1 MDELALFLGIKE
13 RKDEEGMSKAIMI
26 IGASGSGKTTSLE
39 KLDPKQTFYIDA
51 DGKGLSWKGW
61 RQQYNKENKNYYR
74 CDAPEQIFSLMQQID
89 EKQKQIKFLVIDTL
103 NGCMVADEM
112 RRSKEKTYDKWM
124 DLAQS
129 VYGIVDY
136 ANKMRE
142 DLTVILVGHTQT
154 SEDGFT
160 CMLTNGRK
168 LNKICLE
175 SKMTTVLLS
184 RINENG
190 EYVFETRAKNS
201 TAKTPRGAFDVDEIP
216 NDITIVID
224 ALKDF

>member
-1 MDELALFLGIKE
+1 
-13 RKDEEGMSKAIMI
+13 MI
-26 IGASGSGKTTSLE
+26 IGTSGSGKTTSLE
-39 KLDPKQTFYIDA
+39 NLDPKQTFYIDA

-61 RQQYNKENKNYYR
+61 RNQYNKANKNYFQ
-74 CDAPEQIFSLMQQID
+74 CDDPNQIFSLMQTID

-112 RRSKEKTYDKWM
+112 RRSKEKAYDKWV

-129 VYGIVDY
+129 VYNIVDY
-136 ANKMRE
+136 SNKMRD
-142 DLTVILVGHTQT
+142 DLTVILIGHTQT
-154 SEDGFT
+154 SDDGFT

-190 EYVFETRAKNS
+190 EYVFETRARNS
-201 TAKTPRGAFDVDEIP
+201 TAKTPRGAFDADEIP
-216 NDITIVID
+216 NDITLVID

>member
-1 MDELALFLGIKE
+1 
-13 RKDEEGMSKAIMI
+13 MI
-26 IGASGSGKTTSLE
+26 IGTSGSGKTTSLE

-61 RQQYNKENKNYYR
+61 RKQYNKENKNYFQ
-74 CDAPEQIFSLMQQID
+74 CDAPEQIFSLMQTID

-112 RRSKEKTYDKWM
+112 RRSKEKAYDKWV

-129 VYGIVDY
+129 VYNIVDY
-136 ANKMRE
+136 SNKMRD
-142 DLTVILVGHTQT
+142 DLTVILIGHTQT
-154 SEDGFT
+154 SDDGFT
-160 CMLTNGRK
+160 CLLTNGRK

-184 RINENG
+184 RINDNG
-190 EYVFETRAKNS
+190 EYVLETRAKNS
-201 TAKTPRGAFDVDEIP
+201 TAKAPRGAFDVDEIP
-216 NDITIVID
+216 NDITLVIE

>member
-1 MDELALFLGIKE
+1 
-13 RKDEEGMSKAIMI
+13 MI
-26 IGASGSGKTTSLE
+26 IGTSGSGKTTSLE

-61 RQQYNKENKNYYR
+61 RKQYNKENKNYFQ
-74 CDAPEQIFSLMQQID
+74 CDAPEQIFSLMQTID

-112 RRSKEKTYDKWM
+112 RRSKEKAYDKWV

-129 VYGIVDY
+129 VYNIVDY
-136 ANKMRE
+136 SNKMRD
-142 DLTVILVGHTQT
+142 DLTVILIGHTQT
-154 SEDGFT
+154 SDDGFT

-184 RINENG
+184 RINDNG
-190 EYVFETRAKNS
+190 EYVCETRARNS

-216 NDITIVID
+216 NDITLVID

>member
-1 MDELALFLGIKE
+1 MILGT
-13 RKDEEGMSKAIMI
+13 
-26 IGASGSGKTTSLE
+26 SGSGKTTSLE
-39 KLDPKQTFYIDA
+39 KLDPKTTFYIDA

-61 RQQYNKENKNYYR
+61 RNQYNKANKNYFQ
-74 CDAPEQIFSLMQQID
+74 CDDPNQIYAIMQQVD
-89 EKQKQIKFLVIDTL
+89 TAQKHIKYLVIDTL

-112 RRSKEKTYDKWM
+112 RRSRDKGYDKWL
-124 DLAQS
+124 DLASS
-129 VYGIVDY
+129 VYNIVDY
-136 ANKMRE
+136 SNKMRD

-154 SEDGFT
+154 SDDGFT

-184 RINENG
+184 HINDNG
-190 EYVFETRAKNS
+190 EYVFDTKAKNS
-201 TAKTPRGAFDVDEIP
+201 TCKTPRGAFDTDEIP
-216 NDITIVID
+216 NDISIVLD

>member
-1 MDELALFLGIKE
+1 M
-13 RKDEEGMSKAIMI
+13 
-26 IGASGSGKTTSLE
+26 
-39 KLDPKQTFYIDA
+39 QT
-51 DGKGLSWKGW
+51 
-61 RQQYNKENKNYYR
+61 
-74 CDAPEQIFSLMQQID
+74 ID

-103 NGCMVADEM
+103 NGCMVVDEM
-112 RRSKEKTYDKWM
+112 RRAKEKTYDKWM

-136 ANKMRE
+136 SNKMRD
-142 DLTVILVGHTQT
+142 DLTVILIGHTQT
-154 SEDGFT
+154 SDDGFT

-201 TAKTPRGAFDVDEIP
+201 TAKTPRGAFDNDEIP
-216 NDITIVID
+216 NDITLVID

>member
-1 MDELALFLGIKE
+1 
-13 RKDEEGMSKAIMI
+13 MI
-26 IGASGSGKTTSLE
+26 IGPSGSGKTTSLE
-39 KLDPKQTFYIDA
+39 KLDPNQTFYIDA

-61 RQQYNKENKNYYR
+61 RKQYNKENKNYFR
-74 CDAPEQIFSLMQQID
+74 CDEPDKIFALMQQID
-89 EKQKQIKFLVIDTL
+89 EKQKQIKYLVIDTL

-112 RRSKEKTYDKWM
+112 RRAKEKAYDKWM

-129 VYGIVDY
+129 VYNIVDY
-136 ANKMRE
+136 SNKMRD

-154 SEDGFT
+154 SDDGFT

-201 TAKTPRGAFDVDEIP
+201 TAKTPRGAFETDEIP
-216 NDITIVID
+216 NDIMVVLD

>member
-1 MDELALFLGIKE
+1 
-13 RKDEEGMSKAIMI
+13 MSKAIMI

-61 RQQYNKENKNYYR
+61 RQQYNKENKNYFR

-103 NGCMVADEM
+103 NGCMIADEM

>member
-1 MDELALFLGIKE
+1 
-13 RKDEEGMSKAIMI
+13 MSKAIMI
-26 IGASGSGKTTSLE
+26 LGASGSGKTTSLE

-61 RQQYNKENKNYYR
+61 RQQYNKENKNYFR
-74 CDAPEQIFSLMQQID
+74 CDSPEQIFSLMQQID

-136 ANKMRE
+136 SNKMRE

>member
-1 MDELALFLGIKE
+1 
-13 RKDEEGMSKAIMI
+13 MI
-26 IGASGSGKTTSLE
+26 IGTSGSGKTTSLE

-61 RQQYNKENKNYYR
+61 RKQYNKENKNYFQ
-74 CDAPEQIFSLMQQID
+74 CDAPEQIFSLMQTID

-112 RRSKEKTYDKWM
+112 RRSKEKAYDKWV

-129 VYGIVDY
+129 VYNIVDY
-136 ANKMRE
+136 SNKMRD
-142 DLTVILVGHTQT
+142 DLTVILIGHTQT
-154 SEDGFT
+154 SDDGFT

-184 RINENG
+184 RINDNG
-190 EYVFETRAKNS
+190 EYVFETRARNS

-216 NDITIVID
+216 NDITLVIE

>member
-1 MDELALFLGIKE
+1 
-13 RKDEEGMSKAIMI
+13 
-26 IGASGSGKTTSLE
+26 
-39 KLDPKQTFYIDA
+39 
-51 DGKGLSWKGW
+51 
-61 RQQYNKENKNYYR
+61 
-74 CDAPEQIFSLMQQID
+74 
-89 EKQKQIKFLVIDTL
+89 
-103 NGCMVADEM
+103 
-112 RRSKEKTYDKWM
+112 M

-136 ANKMRE
+136 SNKMRE
-142 DLTVILVGHTQT
+142 DLTAILVGHTQT

-216 NDITIVID
+216 NDITLVID

>member
-1 MDELALFLGIKE
+1 
-13 RKDEEGMSKAIMI
+13 MI
-26 IGASGSGKTTSLE
+26 IGTSGSGKTTSLE

-61 RQQYNKENKNYYR
+61 RKQYNKENKNYFQ
-74 CDAPEQIFSLMQQID
+74 CDAPEQIFSLMQTID

-112 RRSKEKTYDKWM
+112 RRAKEKTYDKWM

-136 ANKMRE
+136 SNKMRD
-142 DLTVILVGHTQT
+142 DLTVILIGHTQT
-154 SEDGFT
+154 SDDGFT

-190 EYVFETRAKNS
+190 EYVFETRARNS
-201 TAKTPRGAFDVDEIP
+201 TAKTPRGAFDKDEIP
-216 NDITIVID
+216 NDITLVID

>member
-1 MDELALFLGIKE
+1 
-13 RKDEEGMSKAIMI
+13 MI
-26 IGASGSGKTTSLE
+26 IGTSGSGKTTSLE

-61 RQQYNKENKNYYR
+61 RKQYNKENKNYFQ
-74 CDAPEQIFSLMQQID
+74 CDAPEQIFSLMQTID

-112 RRSKEKTYDKWM
+112 RRAKEKAYDKWM

-129 VYGIVDY
+129 VYNIVDY
-136 ANKMRE
+136 SNKMRD
-142 DLTVILVGHTQT
+142 DLTVILIGHTQT
-154 SEDGFT
+154 SDDGFT

-168 LNKICLE
+168 PNKICLE

-184 RINENG
+184 RINDNG

-201 TAKTPRGAFDVDEIP
+201 TAKTPRGAFDADEIP
-216 NDITIVID
+216 NDITLVID

>member
-1 MDELALFLGIKE
+1 MSRAL
-13 RKDEEGMSKAIMI
+13 MI
-26 IGASGSGKTTSLE
+26 IGSSGSGKTTSLE

-61 RQQYNKENKNYYR
+61 RKQYNKENKNYFR
-74 CDAPEQIFSLMQQID
+74 CDEPDKIFALMQQID
-89 EKQKQIKFLVIDTL
+89 EKQKQIKYLVIDTL

-112 RRSKEKTYDKWM
+112 RRAKEKAYDKWM

-129 VYGIVDY
+129 VYNIVDY
-136 ANKMRE
+136 SNKMRD

-154 SEDGFT
+154 SDDGFT

-201 TAKTPRGAFDVDEIP
+201 TAKTPRGAFETDEIP
-216 NDITIVID
+216 NDITVVLD

>member
-1 MDELALFLGIKE
+1 
-13 RKDEEGMSKAIMI
+13 MI
-26 IGASGSGKTTSLE
+26 IGTSGSGKTTSLE

-61 RQQYNKENKNYYR
+61 RKQYNKENKNYFQ
-74 CDAPEQIFSLMQQID
+74 CDAPEQIFSLMQTID

-112 RRSKEKTYDKWM
+112 RRAKEKTYDKWM

-136 ANKMRE
+136 ANKMRD
-142 DLTVILVGHTQT
+142 DLTVILIGHTQT
-154 SEDGFT
+154 SDDGFT

-190 EYVFETRAKNS
+190 EYVFETRARNS
-201 TAKTPRGAFDVDEIP
+201 TAKTPRGAFDKDEIP
-216 NDITIVID
+216 NDITLVID

>member
-1 MDELALFLGIKE
+1 
-13 RKDEEGMSKAIMI
+13 MI
-26 IGASGSGKTTSLE
+26 IGTSGSGKTTSLE

-61 RQQYNKENKNYYR
+61 RKQYNKENKNYFQ
-74 CDAPEQIFSLMQQID
+74 CDAPEQIFSLMQTID

-112 RRSKEKTYDKWM
+112 RRAKEKTYDKWM

-129 VYGIVDY
+129 VYNIVDY
-136 ANKMRE
+136 SNKMRD
-142 DLTVILVGHTQT
+142 DLTVILIGHTQT
-154 SEDGFT
+154 SDDGFT

-184 RINENG
+184 RINDNG

-201 TAKTPRGAFDVDEIP
+201 TAKTPRGAFDADEIP
-216 NDITIVID
+216 NDITLVID

>member
-1 MDELALFLGIKE
+1 
-13 RKDEEGMSKAIMI
+13 MSKAIMI
-26 IGASGSGKTTSLE
+26 IGPSGSGKTTSLE

-61 RQQYNKENKNYYR
+61 RQQYNKENKNYFR

>member
-1 MDELALFLGIKE
+1 
-13 RKDEEGMSKAIMI
+13 MI
-26 IGASGSGKTTSLE
+26 IGTSGSGKTTSLE

-61 RQQYNKENKNYYR
+61 RKQYNKENKNYFQ
-74 CDAPEQIFSLMQQID
+74 CDAPEQIFSLMQTID

-112 RRSKEKTYDKWM
+112 RRSKEKAYDKWV

-129 VYGIVDY
+129 VYNIVDY
-136 ANKMRE
+136 SNKMRD
-142 DLTVILVGHTQT
+142 DLTVILIGHTQT
-154 SEDGFT
+154 SDDGFT

-216 NDITIVID
+216 NDITLVID

>member
-1 MDELALFLGIKE
+1 
-13 RKDEEGMSKAIMI
+13 MI
-26 IGASGSGKTTSLE
+26 IGTSGSGKTTSLE

-61 RQQYNKENKNYYR
+61 RKQYNKENKNYFQ
-74 CDAPEQIFSLMQQID
+74 CDAPEQIFSLMQTID

-112 RRSKEKTYDKWM
+112 RRAKEKADDKWM

-129 VYGIVDY
+129 VYSIVDY
-136 ANKMRE
+136 SNKMRD
-142 DLTVILVGHTQT
+142 DLTVILIGHTQT
-154 SEDGFT
+154 SDDGFT

-184 RINENG
+184 RINDNG

-201 TAKTPRGAFDVDEIP
+201 TAKTPRGAFDADEIP
-216 NDITIVID
+216 NDITLVID

>member
-1 MDELALFLGIKE
+1 
-13 RKDEEGMSKAIMI
+13 MI
-26 IGASGSGKTTSLE
+26 IGTSGSGKTTSLE

-61 RQQYNKENKNYYR
+61 RKQYNKENKNYFQ
-74 CDAPEQIFSLMQQID
+74 CDAPEQIFSLMQTID

-129 VYGIVDY
+129 VYNIVDY
-136 ANKMRE
+136 SNKMRD
-142 DLTVILVGHTQT
+142 DLTVILIGHTQT
-154 SEDGFT
+154 SDDGFT

-190 EYVFETRAKNS
+190 EYVFETRARNS
-201 TAKTPRGAFDVDEIP
+201 TAKTPRGAFDNDEIP
-216 NDITIVID
+216 NDITLVID

>member
-1 MDELALFLGIKE
+1 
-13 RKDEEGMSKAIMI
+13 MI
-26 IGASGSGKTTSLE
+26 IGTSGSGKTTSLE

-61 RQQYNKENKNYYR
+61 RKQYNKENKNYFQ
-74 CDAPEQIFSLMQQID
+74 CDVPEQIFSLMQTID

-112 RRSKEKTYDKWM
+112 RRAKEKAYDKWM

-129 VYGIVDY
+129 VYNIVDY
-136 ANKMRE
+136 SNKMRD
-142 DLTVILVGHTQT
+142 DLTVILIGHTQT
-154 SEDGFT
+154 SDDGFT

-175 SKMTTVLLS
+175 SKMTTVLVS
-184 RINENG
+184 RINDNG

-201 TAKTPRGAFDVDEIP
+201 TAKTPRGAFDTDEIP

>member
-1 MDELALFLGIKE
+1 M
-13 RKDEEGMSKAIMI
+13 
-26 IGASGSGKTTSLE
+26 
-39 KLDPKQTFYIDA
+39 QTIDA
-51 DGKGLSWKGW
+51 
-61 RQQYNKENKNYYR
+61 
-74 CDAPEQIFSLMQQID
+74 
-89 EKQKQIKFLVIDTL
+89 KQPQVKYLIIDTL

-129 VYGIVDY
+129 VYNIVDY
-136 ANKMRE
+136 SNKMRD
-142 DLTVILVGHTQT
+142 DLTVILIGHTQT
-154 SEDGFT
+154 SDDGFT

-190 EYVFETRAKNS
+190 EYVFETRARNS
-201 TAKTPRGAFDVDEIP
+201 TAKTPRGAFDKDEIP
-216 NDITIVID
+216 NDITLVID
-224 ALKDF
+224 ALKEF

>member
-1 MDELALFLGIKE
+1 
-13 RKDEEGMSKAIMI
+13 MI
-26 IGASGSGKTTSLE
+26 IGTSGSGKTTSLE

-61 RQQYNKENKNYYR
+61 RKQYNKENKNYFQ
-74 CDAPEQIFSLMQQID
+74 CDAPEQIFSLMQTID

-112 RRSKEKTYDKWM
+112 RRAKEKTYDKWM

-136 ANKMRE
+136 SNKMRD
-142 DLTVILVGHTQT
+142 DLTVILIGHTQT
-154 SEDGFT
+154 SDDGFT

-184 RINENG
+184 RINDNS

-201 TAKTPRGAFDVDEIP
+201 TAKTPRGAFDADEIP
-216 NDITIVID
+216 NDITLVID

>member
-1 MDELALFLGIKE
+1 
-13 RKDEEGMSKAIMI
+13 MI
-26 IGASGSGKTTSLE
+26 IGTSGSGKTTSLE

-61 RQQYNKENKNYYR
+61 RKQYNKENKNYFQ
-74 CDAPEQIFSLMQQID
+74 CDAPEQIFSLMQTID

-112 RRSKEKTYDKWM
+112 RRSKEKAYDKWM

-129 VYGIVDY
+129 VYNIVDY
-136 ANKMRE
+136 SNKMRD
-142 DLTVILVGHTQT
+142 DLTVILIGHTQT
-154 SEDGFT
+154 SDDGFT

-190 EYVFETRAKNS
+190 EYVFETRARNS

-216 NDITIVID
+216 NDITLVID

>member
-1 MDELALFLGIKE
+1 
-13 RKDEEGMSKAIMI
+13 MI
-26 IGASGSGKTTSLE
+26 IGTSGSGKTTSLE

-61 RQQYNKENKNYYR
+61 RKQYNKENKNYFQ
-74 CDAPEQIFSLMQQID
+74 CDAPEQIFSLMQTID

-112 RRSKEKTYDKWM
+112 RRSKEKAYDKWV

-129 VYGIVDY
+129 VYNIVDY
-136 ANKMRE
+136 SNKMRD
-142 DLTVILVGHTQT
+142 DLTVILIGHTQT
-154 SEDGFT
+154 SDDGFT

-184 RINENG
+184 RINDNG

-201 TAKTPRGAFDVDEIP
+201 TAKTPRGAFDADEIP
-216 NDITIVID
+216 NDITLVLD

>member
-1 MDELALFLGIKE
+1 
-13 RKDEEGMSKAIMI
+13 MSKAIMV
-26 IGASGSGKTTSLE
+26 IGPSGSGKTTSLE

-61 RQQYNKENKNYYR
+61 RKQYNTAAKNYYR
-74 CDAPEQIFSLMQQID
+74 CDDPSYIYGLMQTID
-89 EKQKQIKFLVIDTL
+89 AKQPQVKYLVIDTL

-112 RRSKEKTYDKWM
+112 RRAKEKTYDKWM

-129 VYGIVDY
+129 VYSIVDY
-136 ANKMRE
+136 ANKMRD
-142 DLTVILVGHTQT
+142 DLTVILIGHTQT
-154 SEDGFT
+154 SDDGFT

-184 RINENG
+184 RINDNG
-190 EYVFETRAKNS
+190 EYVFETRARNS
-201 TAKTPRGAFDVDEIP
+201 TAKTPRGAFDTDEIP
-216 NDITIVID
+216 NDITLVID

>member
-1 MDELALFLGIKE
+1 
-13 RKDEEGMSKAIMI
+13 MSKAIMI
-26 IGASGSGKTTSLE
+26 LGASGSGKTTSLE

-61 RQQYNKENKNYYR
+61 RQQYNKENKNYFR
-74 CDAPEQIFSLMQQID
+74 CDSPEQIFSLMQQID

-142 DLTVILVGHTQT
+142 DLTAILVGHTQT

>member
-1 MDELALFLGIKE
+1 
-13 RKDEEGMSKAIMI
+13 MI
-26 IGASGSGKTTSLE
+26 IGTSGSGKTTSLE
-39 KLDPKQTFYIDA
+39 NLDPKQTFYIDA

-61 RQQYNKENKNYYR
+61 RKQYNKENKNYFQ
-74 CDAPEQIFSLMQQID
+74 CDAPEQIFSLMQTID

-112 RRSKEKTYDKWM
+112 RRSKEKAYDKWV

-129 VYGIVDY
+129 VYNIVDY
-136 ANKMRE
+136 SNKMRD
-142 DLTVILVGHTQT
+142 DLTVILIGHTQT
-154 SEDGFT
+154 SDDGFT

-190 EYVFETRAKNS
+190 EYVFETRARNS

-216 NDITIVID
+216 NDITLVID

>member
-1 MDELALFLGIKE
+1 
-13 RKDEEGMSKAIMI
+13 MI
-26 IGASGSGKTTSLE
+26 IGTSGSGKTTSLE

-61 RQQYNKENKNYYR
+61 RKQYNKENKNYFQ
-74 CDAPEQIFSLMQQID
+74 CDAPEQIFSLMQTID
-89 EKQKQIKFLVIDTL
+89 EKQKQIKFIVIDTL

-112 RRSKEKTYDKWM
+112 RRAKEKAYDKWM

-129 VYGIVDY
+129 VYNIVDY
-136 ANKMRE
+136 SNKMRD
-142 DLTVILVGHTQT
+142 DLTVILIGHTQT
-154 SEDGFT
+154 SDDGFT

-184 RINENG
+184 RINDNG
-190 EYVFETRAKNS
+190 EYVFETRARNS
-201 TAKTPRGAFDVDEIP
+201 TAKTPRGAFDADEIP
-216 NDITIVID
+216 NDITLVID

>member
-1 MDELALFLGIKE
+1 
-13 RKDEEGMSKAIMI
+13 MSKAIMI
-26 IGASGSGKTTSLE
+26 LGASGSGKTTSLE

-61 RQQYNKENKNYYR
+61 RQQYNKENKNYFR

-112 RRSKEKTYDKWM
+112 RRAKEKAYDKWM

-129 VYGIVDY
+129 VYSIVDY
-136 ANKMRE
+136 SNKMRD
-142 DLTVILVGHTQT
+142 DLTVILIGHTQT
-154 SEDGFT
+154 SDDGFT

>member
-1 MDELALFLGIKE
+1 
-13 RKDEEGMSKAIMI
+13 MSKAIMI
-26 IGASGSGKTTSLE
+26 LGASGSGKTTSLE

-51 DGKGLSWKGW
+51 DGKGMSWKGW
-61 RQQYNKENKNYYR
+61 RKQYNPTNKNYYR
-74 CDAPEQIFSLMQQID
+74 CDDPAYIYGLMQTID
-89 EKQKQIKFLVIDTL
+89 TKQPQIKYLIIDTL

-129 VYGIVDY
+129 VYNIVDY
-136 ANKMRE
+136 SNKMRD
-142 DLTVILVGHTQT
+142 DLTVILIGHTQT
-154 SEDGFT
+154 SDDGFT

-190 EYVFETRAKNS
+190 EHVFETHARNS
-201 TAKTPRGAFDVDEIP
+201 TAKTPRGAFDKDEIP
-216 NDITIVID
+216 NDITLVID